1 MSQQPLRA
9 LVLNVLA
16 YVVPTFVLGF
26 VWHLVVFESYYRELE
41 IYRTDVIIPF
51 GFTSMLLQGII
62 LAWAYVRLSRDPESI
77 SSGLRFA
84 VAAAVLSWTFTTL
97 AVAAK
102 HPMASV
108 ARFVTIET
116 AFTLTQF
123 AIVGPLLALSSRLA
137 SWPRARPASGPVAA
151 APDVR

>member
-1 MSQQPLRA
+1 MAQRPMRA

-16 YVVPTFVLGF
+16 YAVPTFVLGF
-26 VWHLVVFESYYRELE
+26 VWHLVAFERYYRELE
-41 IYRTDVIIPF
+41 IYRADVIIPF
-51 GFTSMLLQGII
+51 GFASMLLQGII
-62 LAWAYVRLSRDPESI
+62 FAWAYVRLSRDPESI

-84 VAAAVLSWTFTTL
+84 LAAAVLSWTFTTL

-108 ARFVTIET
+108 PRFVAIET
-116 AFTLTQF
+116 AFTIAQF

-137 SWPRARPASGPVAA
+137 IRTGARPASAAAA
-151 APDVR
+151 APDGR